1 MITRL
6 ILNRPILY
14 SGLVILLG
22 ACDRA
27 GPLDPEVQLD
37 VMGPQASQVQAVPFH
52 GNTVG
57 MLVAQTVPAPTGRCP
72 VTHPIFNEYRGS
84 GNATHLGRFTVTG
97 GECIFFNPA
106 DPSTASAVDGRY
118 RFEAANGD
126 WIDLAFDQASIQVE
140 APPSPWVLWSTSPQ
154 VVEGSGRFQ
163 GAEFVGVVWGGGYN
177 AMTNETYSSIDGQI
191 IYDASLRGSKGSS

>member
-6 ILNRPILY
+6 ILNRSILIP
-14 SGLVILLG
+14 GLVILLG

-27 GPLDPEVQLD
+27 GPLDPEVRLD
-37 VMGPQASQVQAVPFH
+37 VMGPQASQNQTIPFH

-57 MLVAQTVPAPTGRCP
+57 MLVGQTFPAPAERCP
-72 VTHPIFNEYRGS
+72 PTHPVLFEYLGT

-97 GECIFFNPA
+97 GECVFFNPA
-106 DPSTASAVDGRY
+106 DPSSASAVEGRY

-126 WIDLAFDQASIQVE
+126 WIDLAFDQASVLVE
-140 APPSPWVLWSTSPQ
+140 APPSPWVLWSASPQ
-154 VVEGSGRFQ
+154 VVQGSGRFQ
-163 GAEFVGVVWGGGYN
+163 GAEFVGVVWQGGYN

-191 IYDASLRGSKGSS
+191 IYDASLRGTGGGS